1 MSMIDD
7 TMLDSKPLIDEK
19 HRGSTFDDIEELKV
33 SHFGG
38 GAAMKARDS
47 MFDGL
52 PDTVLRSR
60 TTPEN
65 QFKSLYSF
73 QTFKWL
79 ILQAQAQQITVE
91 EL

>member
-1 MSMIDD
+1 MSVIDD
-7 TMLDSKPLIDEK
+7 TLMDTKPLIDEK
-19 HRGSTFDDIEELKV
+19 QRGSTFDDIEELKV

-38 GAAMKARDS
+38 GAGLKPRDS
-47 MFDGL
+47 MMFDGL
-52 PDTVLRSR
+52 PDTILRSR

-79 ILQAQAQQITVE
+79 ILQA
-91 EL
+91 